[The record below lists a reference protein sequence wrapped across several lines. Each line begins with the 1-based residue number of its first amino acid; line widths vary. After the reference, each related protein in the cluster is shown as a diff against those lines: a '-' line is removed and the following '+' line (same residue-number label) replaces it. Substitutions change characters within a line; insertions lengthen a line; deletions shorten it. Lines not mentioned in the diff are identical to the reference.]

1 MTTDRDPQLA
11 AAETDAVFP
20 GHVLARAAQLID
32 ALRAKKAK
40 ITFAES
46 CTGGLLS
53 GVISSIAGA
62 SDVFDAGFV
71 TYSNT
76 AKTELL
82 GISATLVDLHGA
94 VSADVAIAMADGA
107 RRRARSSL
115 AIAVTGIA
123 GPGGGSAQKPVGLVF
138 IGVASANARPQTHEL
153 RLGDIGRA
161 SVRLKTVEAAL
172 ALALAACAE
181 LS

>member
-1 MTTDRDPQLA
+1 MA
-11 AAETDAVFP
+11 AAATDAVFP
-20 GHVLARAAQLID
+20 AHILAQASQLID

-53 GVISSIAGA
+53 SVITSISGS

-71 TYSNT
+71 TYSNA
-76 AKTELL
+76 AKTDLL
-82 GISATLVDLHGA
+82 GISAPLVEQHGA
-94 VSADVAIAMADGA
+94 VSAEVAIAMADGA
-107 RRRARSSL
+107 RRRSRSAL

-123 GPGGGSAQKPVGLVF
+123 GPGGGSMEKPVGLVF

-153 RLGDIGRA
+153 RLGGIGRA

-172 ALALAACAE
+172 GLALAACAE